1 MGNIELIIVMEIEAV
16 HVPLLCSGECT
27 GGVFAPM
34 VLVISRAYSLLCCSI
49 LMVVIDLVA
58 KLYQFGSELLR
69 KKCVT
74 FALPCRELTRD
85 RVDKWF
91 TRTALLRCLTL
102 ASMSI
107 K

>member
-27 GGVFAPM
+27 AACSLQWFW
-34 VLVISRAYSLLCCSI
+34 LSRTHSLALLCSI
-49 LMVVIDLVA
+49 LIVVIDLVA

-74 FALPCRELTRD
+74 FALPCREPT
-85 RVDKWF
+85 
-91 TRTALLRCLTL
+91 LLWRRSRGQMVH
-102 ASMSI
+102 ASSAADV
-107 K
+107 